1 MAIENLDPDGYA
13 AWDNPTDRGETLHYL
28 KELMSLYPNDPRLWP
43 VFSIRWTWDSSA
55 HLNATPGWA
64 GSNLASLVPLTRTQR
79 PVKEGT
85 RAEWA
90 RLAIA
95 NAILMAQDKDFRA
108 MVDITGKVMI
118 GGMVQSECPRS
129 ARHLFGATLSY
140 LFPGVQFWLL
150 GQANFAVVNGL
161 GKLGLLETIWT
172 DGTWWIKDA
181 TAERFAIIE
190 DGLITMESFESDY
203 RKQTFF
209 TLIEMMAAN
218 LRSLLAAYEGLW
230 TWPPP
235 EPLPLDFMDI
245 NQVVELKARFQHAQM
260 ELGL

>member
-1 MAIENLDPDGYA
+1 LP
-13 AWDNPTDRGETLHYL
+13 P
-28 KELMSLYPNDPRLWP
+28 P
-43 VFSIRWTWDSSA
+43 
-55 HLNATPGWA
+55 PGWA
-64 GSNLASLVPLTRTQR
+64 SSNLAHLIPFTRTQR
-79 PVKEGT
+79 PVKEET
-85 RAEWA
+85 RAQWA

-95 NAILMAQDKDFRA
+95 NAVKMAQDPDFRMMA
-108 MVDITGKVMI
+108 GISGKVMI
-118 GGMVQSECPRS
+118 GGMVKSDCPRS
-129 ARHLFGATLSY
+129 ARHLFAATLCH
-140 LFPGVQFWLL
+140 LLPGVQFWLL
-150 GQANFAVVNGL
+150 GQANFAVLNVL
-161 GKLGLLETIWT
+161 GKLGLLDSVWT
-172 DGTWWIKDA
+172 DGTWWIADA
-181 TAERFAIIE
+181 TAERFAIVE

-245 NQVVELKARFQHAQM
+245 EQVVELKSRFQAAQM